1 MGSSTTIFSSDIK
14 RVGLLGLG
22 KMGAPMAGHLH
33 AKGFEVLGYDPV
45 KAACDDAA
53 VRGARRERH
62 FAEGGSMVM
71 WKGGVAT
78 RIPNKRRI
86 ANRTACRK
94 FSIE

>member
-1 MGSSTTIFSSDIK
+1 MANNKNKKSSLSVD
-14 RVGLLGLG
+14 L
-22 KMGAPMAGHLH
+22 
-33 AKGFEVLGYDPV
+33 
-45 KAACDDAA
+45 AA

-78 RIPNKRRI
+78 RIPNKKRI